1 MIDSESLIP
10 VGKLVATHGIRGMLK
25 LHSYSGSV
33 ESLRSCDSVIL
44 RSRDGALNRFEP
56 KPVLPRSGKFLIG
69 FRGVDHIDQAQPLVG
84 SEICLRRDQLPE
96 PEEDEYYWCDLIG
109 LEVATVE
116 GMALGVLEEI
126 FEAGS
131 SDIYVVRD
139 AGREYL
145 IPAIADVIHSV
156 DLEMGRMLITP
167 LEGLLD
173 L

>member
-33 ESLRSCDSVIL
+33 ESLRTCDSVIL

-69 FRGVDHIDQAQPLVG
+69 FKGVDNIDQAQTLVG

-116 GMALGVLEEI
+116 GMALGVIEEI

-131 SDIYVVRD
+131 SDIYVVRG
-139 AGREYL
+139 AGGEYL

-156 DLEMGRMLITP
+156 DLERGRMLITP